1 LCFVTESTATNVLQT
16 LGERL
21 ITIIAFY
28 AAVDLISQLV
38 HYERLLQG
46 NARLFSDSITAG
58 SDFEILGESFER
70 AAQEEAIL
78 K

>member
-1 LCFVTESTATNVLQT
+1 LQT